1 MNNSI
6 ENGIKNISWTEAQSV
21 VARVKKWV
29 DNNAGEKKFVSG
41 PPLSEEASEL
51 LNSCRSVLKLSHRG
65 MYHVHD
71 VAMTAALI
79 DDSPVIEVE
88 HIAEAGA
95 SRLFDRQ
102 SWMNPR

>member
-1 MNNSI
+1 
-6 ENGIKNISWTEAQSV
+6 
-21 VARVKKWV
+21 
-29 DNNAGEKKFVSG
+29 
-41 PPLSEEASEL
+41 
-51 LNSCRSVLKLSHRG
+51 

-95 SRLFDRQ
+95 GRLFDRQ